1 MRDDYYE
8 ILQLAPNV
16 RQNQVVAAFRR
27 LARQH
32 HPDKQADGQS
42 DTFALLREAYD
53 VLSDPVSRQRY
64 DERLRW
70 IRCSQPQW
78 ITEAPEK
85 SVSLRGSSV
94 GGMQG
99 RSTARADRHST
110 GVVLGSSSAAWAC
123 APLEV
128 RPCRLPPRGLS
139 QTAMGASAAH
149 ALAAGLVMRA
159 STAPEAD
166 MHKFRRSTSHS
177 SSRPSSSAAHVG
189 LREGAGRCGPLG
201 RGNTV
206 PGHSWRLLERDGGIR
221 IPGTGTASSGLCGPR

>member
-42 DTFALLREAYD
+42 DTFALLREAFD

-85 SVSLRGSSV
+85 SVLLRGSSV
-94 GGMQG
+94 GGMRG
-99 RSTARADRHST
+99 RSTARADAYSA
-110 GVVLGSSSAAWAC
+110 GVVLGCPAVAWARG
-123 APLEV
+123 PLEV

-139 QTAMGASAAH
+139 QTAIGASAAH
-149 ALAAGLVMRA
+149 AFGAGLDMRV

-166 MHKFRRSTSHS
+166 MHKFRQSVSRS

-189 LREGAGRCGPLG
+189 LRGRAGRCEPVGQGSTAP
-201 RGNTV
+201 R
-206 PGHSWRLLERDGGIR
+206 HSWRLLERDGGIR
-221 IPGTGTASSGLCGPR
+221 IPGMRTASSGLCGPL